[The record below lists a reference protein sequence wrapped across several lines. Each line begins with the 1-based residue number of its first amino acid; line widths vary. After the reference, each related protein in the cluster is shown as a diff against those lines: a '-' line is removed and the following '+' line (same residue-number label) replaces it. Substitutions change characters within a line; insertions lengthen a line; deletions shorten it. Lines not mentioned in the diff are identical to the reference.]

1 MLFAAS
7 VAEDPRAV
15 PVLCCWAPD
24 LEEGDEDFACGGL
37 VGAEALAARAAADL
51 EELALLR
58 VAVCAALKAAAT
70 GRVAVVVVVVVA
82 RHIGPCCGS
91 RNRGM
96 VDIVFEVI
104 RTWSE
109 TWLEILCLAERWPHF
124 QDIVVS
130 SDPHPVVV

>member
-15 PVLCCWAPD
+15 SVLCCWAPG

-70 GRVAVVVVVVVA
+70 GRVAVVVVVAAVA
-82 RHIGPCCGS
+82 
-91 RNRGM
+91 
-96 VDIVFEVI
+96 
-104 RTWSE
+104 
-109 TWLEILCLAERWPHF
+109 AAA
-124 QDIVVS
+124 
-130 SDPHPVVV
+130 VVVG

>member
-15 PVLCCWAPD
+15 SVLCCWAPGLD
-24 LEEGDEDFACGGL
+24 EGDEDFACGGL

-70 GRVAVVVVVVVA
+70 GGVVVVVVVVVA

-104 RTWSE
+104 RTW
-109 TWLEILCLAERWPHF
+109 
-124 QDIVVS
+124 
-130 SDPHPVVV
+130 

>member
-15 PVLCCWAPD
+15 PGLLCWAPD

-58 VAVCAALKAAAT
+58 FAVCAALKAAAT
-70 GRVAVVVVVVVA
+70 GRVMVVVVVAAVVVA

-104 RTWSE
+104 RTW
-109 TWLEILCLAERWPHF
+109 
-124 QDIVVS
+124 
-130 SDPHPVVV
+130 